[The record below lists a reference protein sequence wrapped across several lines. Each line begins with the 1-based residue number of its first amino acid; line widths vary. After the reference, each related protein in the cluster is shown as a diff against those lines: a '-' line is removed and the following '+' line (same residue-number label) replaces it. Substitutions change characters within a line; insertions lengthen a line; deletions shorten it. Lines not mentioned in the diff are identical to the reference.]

1 MAKVYTGKDGILQ
14 VGGTDQIKV
23 TAWSLQA
30 DMDMLECTTLGD
42 DDRNYI
48 PGLRNFSGS
57 ATLLYYQDD
66 ANRNDAA
73 ALIKQIIATGT
84 PSTTPISLKL
94 RLRDGANYKDIG
106 FDAFVGSINY
116 AANVGEIVNAQ
127 ISFRGTGAITS
138 ITI

>member
-14 VGGTDQIKV
+14 VGGTDQLKV
-23 TAWSLQA
+23 TTWSLQA

-42 DDRNYI
+42 DDRNYV
-48 PGLRNFSGS
+48 PGLRSFSGS

-73 ALIKQIIATGT
+73 SLIKRIIATGT
-84 PSTTPISLKL
+84 PSTTPASLKL
-94 RLRDGANYKDIG
+94 RLRDGSNYKDIG
-106 FDAFVGSINY
+106 LDAFISSVTY